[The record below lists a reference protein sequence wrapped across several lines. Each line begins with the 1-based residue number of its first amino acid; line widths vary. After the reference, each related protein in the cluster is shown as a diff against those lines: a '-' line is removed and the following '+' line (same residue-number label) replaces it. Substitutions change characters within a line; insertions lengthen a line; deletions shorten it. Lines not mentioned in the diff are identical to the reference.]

1 MRKSELAQ
9 AADPDYLR
17 EQLPR
22 NKPKQHMAG
31 HHHGASTGTV
41 REVTYGG
48 HVIHIRTTYSID
60 VDGKPVTGHIGV
72 NNEGRVHYHAFPT
85 LNFASAID
93 VVKLLID
100 KFPDDFTADGGG
112 HSHGSGVD
120 DGGGA
125 AEHSH

>member
-17 EQLPR
+17 QQVPR
-22 NKPKQHMAG
+22 NKPEQHMSG
-31 HHHGASTGTV
+31 HHHGATTENV

-48 HVIHIRTTYSID
+48 HVIHVRTTYTID
-60 VDGKPVTGHIGV
+60 VDGKPITGHIGV
-72 NNEGRVHYHAFPT
+72 NNEGLVHYHAFPT
-85 LNFASAID
+85 LNFASVID

-100 KFPDDFTADGGG
+100 KFPDDFTADDDG
-112 HSHGSGVD
+112 HSHGSGVG

-125 AEHSH
+125 AKHSH